1 MTISRERTCTLCL
14 RGNQLLAIEMED
26 PLTAKR
32 YWSFPGGGV
41 EEKETPEDCAVRETL
56 EESGYQVALTSN
68 AFTNNYNFR
77 WNGNTY
83 DCTTHWYMAELANEE
98 KKQVYDEAYILQSE
112 WLAWP
117 SCRQLFLF
125 NPGIIE
131 ALDYWLPIKI

>member
-1 MTISRERTCTLCL
+1 MTISRERTCSLCL

-41 EEKETPEDCAVRETL
+41 EENETPEDCAVRETL
-56 EESGYQVALTSN
+56 EESGYHVALTSN

-83 DCTTHWYMAELANEE
+83 ACTTHWYVAELANEE
-98 KKQVYDEAYILQSE
+98 KKQVYNEANILQSE

-117 SCRQLFLF
+117 RCRQLFLF
-125 NPGIIE
+125 NPGIVE
-131 ALDYWLPIKI
+131 ALDYCLPIKI